1 MNIHVN
7 TFLFQLENM
16 NQVVMIQN
24 DSIAVTQNELK
35 SLYKKQQEKVS
46 FMQELHF
53 YKHEKTHKCYKHYML
68 LLFYKLYLKLIILII
83 FK

>member
-1 MNIHVN
+1 MNIHVHI
-7 TFLFQLENM
+7 FLFQLENM

-46 FMQELHF
+46 
-53 YKHEKTHKCYKHYML
+53 
-68 LLFYKLYLKLIILII
+68 
-83 FK
+83 